1 MVSRLILRRGEKVK
15 DSLIAVLFIGFII
28 VTNVLGLWFL
38 MGGDL
43 LDLMNGCFNAK
54 GC

>member
-1 MVSRLILRRGEKVK
+1 MK
-15 DSLIAVLFIGFII
+15 DNLMAVLFIGFII
-28 VTNVLGLWFL
+28 IANVLGLWFL

-43 LDLMNGCFNAK
+43 SDLINGCFNAN